1 MISLA
6 LLVLLALLCLIGP
19 SLSPWR
25 DDAGDVLNINQA
37 PSGAHW
43 LGTDFRPRYLHSA
56 AAGGADIADHRPGVD
71 AAVGDAGLCAGALAG
86 YLGGVADRLI
96 MRFADLLMTIPGLPL
111 LIIMGRC

>member
-1 MISLA
+1 MLATLFSAAAAGVRRSCRRWRNCRRRPPRRRRRLRRHRPAMISLA

-43 LGTDFRPRYLHSA
+43 LGTDFLGR
-56 AAGGADIADHRPGVD
+56 DICTR
-71 AAVGDAGLCAGALAG
+71 LLLAG
-86 YLGGVADRLI
+86 RISL
-96 MRFADLLMTIPGLPL
+96 TI
-111 LIIMGRC
+111 GRCRCCCR

>member
-37 PSGAHW
+37 PSGAGW
-43 LGTDFRPRYLHSA
+43 VPTFSA
-56 AAGGADIADHRPGVD
+56 AISAPGCCWRGGYR
-71 AAVGDAGLCAGALAG
+71 
-86 YLGGVADRLI
+86 
-96 MRFADLLMTIPGLPL
+96 
-111 LIIMGRC
+111 

>member
-43 LGTDFRPRYLHSA
+43 LGTDFSA
-56 AAGGADIADHRPGVD
+56 AISAPGCCWRGGYR
-71 AAVGDAGLCAGALAG
+71 
-86 YLGGVADRLI
+86 
-96 MRFADLLMTIPGLPL
+96 
-111 LIIMGRC
+111 

>member
-1 MISLA
+1 MLATLFSAAAAWRQAQLPALAQLSPPPAAQAWRRLRRHRPAMISLA

-43 LGTDFRPRYLHSA
+43 LVPTFSA
-56 AAGGADIADHRPGVD
+56 AISAPGCCWRGGYR
-71 AAVGDAGLCAGALAG
+71 
-86 YLGGVADRLI
+86 
-96 MRFADLLMTIPGLPL
+96 
-111 LIIMGRC
+111 